1 MNYLIF
7 LFILLSSVGF
17 FNPLGI
23 LSESMQKLVFYI
35 AFIIGI
41 GYGLFFGKNTSSTK
55 YPRTTYIILLCG
67 ILFSCFMASGFHQQ
81 SIKTSFV
88 TTFSYL
94 ASYLCFFVF
103 LKLNVPRE
111 KVMKTLII
119 LSFISAFVY
128 SINLIGAPF
137 FSFGRPVEEK
147 DLSRGIVRIAIVY
160 IELFPLL
167 LFYSIAKWKETK
179 KLKWA
184 LYGSFTMLMIFLSV
198 TRQIIFLSAILG
210 LLYILQN
217 TSFKSKIVI
226 ISATVLVGLI
236 VLPRI
241 PAYRTMLELSKEQK
255 EKNDDK
261 DNIRITAWEY
271 YTYENQ
277 TNAITP
283 IFGNGVPAFDKSP
296 WGIAF
301 NAETDSNLCFA
312 ADVGWAGF
320 FYYFGAISTLAL
332 LIIFIRS
339 TIVSK
344 SKDLYYAAYWTIL
357 VAMTSVASGII
368 LYYYQVVA
376 VSLVFYLIYSEE
388 KNKIMESET
397 PMVLNVKPSFGG
409 YQQL

>member
-1 MNYLIF
+1 M
-7 LFILLSSVGF
+7 GF
-17 FNPLGI
+17 FNPLSL

-35 AFIIGI
+35 AFIIGM

-55 YPRTTYIILLCG
+55 YPRKAYIILLCG
-67 ILFSCFMASGFHQQ
+67 ILFSCFMASGFHNQ
-81 SIKTSFV
+81 SLKTSFI

-94 ASYLCFFVF
+94 ASYSCFFVF

-128 SINLIGAPF
+128 SVNLIGAPL
-137 FSFGRPVEEK
+137 FSFGRPVEDK

-167 LFYSIAKWKETK
+167 LFYSIQKWKETK

-184 LYGSFTMLMIFLSV
+184 LYGTFIMIMIFLSV
-198 TRQIIFLSAILG
+198 TRQIIFLSALLG
-210 LLYILQN
+210 MLYILQN
-217 TSFKSKIVI
+217 TSFIKKIVI
-226 ISATVLVGLI
+226 ITATVLVGLI

-255 EKNDDK
+255 EENDDK

-320 FYYFGAISTLAL
+320 FYYFGAISTIVL

-344 SKDLYYAAYWTIL
+344 SKGLYYTTYWTIL
-357 VAMTSVASGII
+357 VVITSVASGII

-376 VSLVFYLIYSEE
+376 VSLVLYLIFSEE
-388 KNKIMESET
+388 STKLVNHET
-397 PMVLNVKPSFGG
+397 PMVLNVKTSFRG
-409 YQQL
+409 YPQL